1 MRNSFAIRSAVIVAS
16 ALLLAVPTVATASAE
31 PARGTQVEQLAA
43 EQLPPELVEA
53 VARDLKMSA
62 QEYLDRA
69 AKAQELG
76 AYAQEFRST
85 RPNDYAGSWMGLDG
99 SPVVAVTTTEAARI
113 ASQDGYRTHIAPV
126 SAQTLERT
134 LSDVNGWI
142 AALPTELS
150 RAVNAATID
159 VLDNRVVVDVANTPV
174 GQALN
179 LPTILQ
185 NTKIILSPG
194 HDPSVDPRPLGGD
207 TYVTSTGPIRDTP
220 TEQISVCSFGFNAVD
235 EHDNALNISAGHCN
249 PNEGAPSPV
258 YLPNHANVDDSRLIG
273 AFAQSSVGANSG
285 DLDYSVIS
293 FNQAGIDAGLDRANV
308 RGANGTTLAIT
319 GTARPVIGAPICKSG
334 QTSSFTCGVVAADRV
349 ETQLITG
356 DGDSRTVR
364 GFAGTA
370 CTLAG
375 DSGGAIVTGTL
386 ALGISSGSN
395 SSGAPSCNEANLVL
409 ATSGGTSNLGIPV
422 DDIVNQADQASG
434 GGVGS
439 GIRVRTVG

>member
-1 MRNSFAIRSAVIVAS
+1 MRNSLAIRTAVVGAS
-16 ALLLAVPTVATASAE
+16 ALLLAAPFTTTASAE
-31 PARGTQVEQLAA
+31 PASDTHVEQLEAD
-43 EQLPPELVEA
+43 QLPAELVEA
-53 VARDLKMSA
+53 ITRDLKISP

-76 AYAQEFRST
+76 AYAQEFKSE
-85 RPNDYAGSWMGLDG
+85 RPGDYAGSWMGLDG
-99 SPVVAVTTTEAARI
+99 QPVVAVTTTEAARI
-113 ASQDGYRTHIAPV
+113 AADDGYRTHVAPV
-126 SAQTLERT
+126 SADTLEKT
-134 LSDVNGWI
+134 LADVNGWI
-142 AALPTELS
+142 AGLPKEIS
-150 RAVNAATID
+150 RAVNSATID
-159 VLDNRVVVDVANTPV
+159 VLNNQVVIDVANSPV

-179 LPTILQ
+179 LPTLLE
-185 NTKIILSPG
+185 NTKIVLSPDG
-194 HDPSVDPRPLGGD
+194 GGSVDPGALGGD
-207 TYVTSTGPIRDTP
+207 TYITSTGPIRETP
-220 TEQISVCSFGFNAVD
+220 TENISVCSFGFNAVD
-235 EHDNALNISAGHCN
+235 DQNNALNISAGHCN
-249 PNEGAPSPV
+249 PAEGSKSPV

-273 AFAQSSVGANSG
+273 AFSQSSVGNNAG
-285 DLDYSVIS
+285 DLDYSVIKFDQS
-293 FNQAGIDAGLDRANV
+293 GIDAGLDRAAV

-349 ETQLITG
+349 ETQLVMA

-375 DSGGAIVTGTL
+375 DSGGAIVSGTL
-386 ALGISSGSN
+386 ALGITSGSN

-422 DDIVNQADQASG
+422 GDILDAADRASG

-439 GIRVRTVG
+439 GIRVRTAG